1 MMQMR
6 KFKTLFLMSAFGS
19 GMLLTTA
26 NAQTNYVEPPIMGWS
41 SWNTYR
47 VNINEE
53 LIKKQA
59 DAMVSQGLKDVGYS
73 FINIDDGFFGYR
85 DEKGVLHTH
94 PTRFP
99 NGIKILADYI
109 HSKGLKAGIY
119 SEAGSNTCGS
129 IWDADK
135 NGIGVGFYGFE
146 RQDAD
151 LFSISGDLTS

>member
-59 DAMVSQGLKDVGYS
+59 DAMVSQGLKDVG
-73 FINIDDGFFGYR
+73 
-85 DEKGVLHTH
+85 
-94 PTRFP
+94 
-99 NGIKILADYI
+99 
-109 HSKGLKAGIY
+109 
-119 SEAGSNTCGS
+119 
-129 IWDADK
+129 
-135 NGIGVGFYGFE
+135 
-146 RQDAD
+146 
-151 LFSISGDLTS
+151 